1 MKSKETVAD
10 FYARHH
16 QENRTRGQFNIYKRE
31 EFACDST
38 SLPTN
43 RRDFYKISLIL
54 QGEGTISS
62 AGQSIDIKGNT
73 ITFMNPLIPYSW
85 EPSTT
90 NQTGYFCL
98 FTEDF
103 VNQNL
108 KSESLAQSSLFKV
121 GGNFVFCPNE
131 EGIQS
136 LIGIFKRMFKEMQA
150 NYSNKYDLIR
160 NYVQIVMH
168 EALKMQPP
176 ETFYKPKNASERIC
190 SLFIQLLERQ
200 FPIDSPTQ
208 IIKLKNA
215 NEFAAQ
221 LNVHTNHLNRALK
234 SITGKTTSQWIA
246 ERNAK
251 EAKALLLNSNWDI
264 AAIGYSLGFE
274 HPSNFNTFFKN
285 QTGYTPNGFR
295 KQHVTIS

>member
-1 MKSKETVAD
+1 MKLKESVAD

-16 QENRTRGQFNIYKRE
+16 QENRTQGQFNIYKRE

-54 QGEGTISS
+54 NGAGTISS
-62 AGQSIDIKGNT
+62 AGQSIDIQGNT

-85 EPSTT
+85 EPKTT

-108 KSESLAQSSLFKV
+108 KSDSLSKSPLFKV
-121 GGNFVFCPNE
+121 GGDFVFCPNE
-131 EGIQS
+131 ESMQS
-136 LIGIFKRMFKEMQA
+136 LIGIFKRMFKEIQSD
-150 NYSNKYDLIR
+150 YPHKYELIR
-160 NYVQIVMH
+160 NYIQVVMH

-176 ETFYKPKNASERIC
+176 ETFYQPKNASERIC

-200 FPIDSPTQ
+200 FPIDSPNQ
-208 IIKLKNA
+208 IVPLKNA

-234 SITGKTTSQWIA
+234 HITGKTTSQWIA

-264 AAIGYSLGFE
+264 AEIGYSLGFE

-285 QTGYTPNGFR
+285 QTGRTPNAFR
-295 KQHVTIS
+295 KQHVAIS